1 MQAIIQAIRELYDLM
16 IKKDEHLSILV
27 AEGKKQLA
35 NLEAQKLA
43 IEATK
48 KDLAL
53 REEKVG
59 VVENANATRI
69 DAEKVKRE
77 ADTILTLAREEQKNI
92 RAASSEMERKA
103 LNGMKDLQS
112 SIDAIAEAKE
122 KLKVD
127 RKALEAEKLSYKN
140 DIIKSFDKR

>member
-59 VVENANATRI
+59 ICENANAVRI
-69 DAEKVKRE
+69 EAEKIKRE

>member
-1 MQAIIQAIRELYDLM
+1 M
-16 IKKDEHLSILV
+16 
-27 AEGKKQLA
+27 
-35 NLEAQKLA
+35 
-43 IEATK
+43 
-48 KDLAL
+48 
-53 REEKVG
+53 
-59 VVENANATRI
+59 VENANATRI

>member
-1 MQAIIQAIRELYDLM
+1 MQAIINAIKDLYDSM

-35 NLEAQKLA
+35 DLEAQKLA

>member
-35 NLEAQKLA
+35 DLEAQKLA

>member
-122 KLKVD
+122 KLKVE

>member
-48 KDLAL
+48 KDLHFVRRRL
-53 REEKVG
+53 VW
-59 VVENANATRI
+59 
-69 DAEKVKRE
+69 
-77 ADTILTLAREEQKNI
+77 
-92 RAASSEMERKA
+92 
-103 LNGMKDLQS
+103 
-112 SIDAIAEAKE
+112 
-122 KLKVD
+122 
-127 RKALEAEKLSYKN
+127 
-140 DIIKSFDKR
+140 